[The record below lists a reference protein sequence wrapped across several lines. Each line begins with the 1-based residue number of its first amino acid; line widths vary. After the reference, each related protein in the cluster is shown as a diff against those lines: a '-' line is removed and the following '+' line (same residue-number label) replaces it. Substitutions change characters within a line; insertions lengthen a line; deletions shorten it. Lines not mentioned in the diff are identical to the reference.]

1 MKNSKISILASAIAM
16 AISLFNTTEC
26 KAHGTDYKQET
37 GIISQAEAEDKPM
50 LGPVDKLPEFPGGM
64 QAMMTFLRKEIKY
77 PQQCAQQG
85 IEGRSHVTF
94 VVNKKG
100 KLTKIKVMK
109 SAGHKLLDKEAIRA
123 VKAMPKWIPGEHEG
137 KTVSVRMTL
146 PVSFKLNKK

>member
-1 MKNSKISILASAIAM
+1 MKSSKINILVGAIVMAM
-16 AISLFNTTEC
+16 SMFNTAEC
-26 KAHGTDYKQET
+26 KAHDINYPQET
-37 GIISQAEAEDKPM
+37 CTISQSEAKDKPM

-64 QAMMTFLRKEIKY
+64 QAMMTFLRKEIQY
-77 PQQCAQQG
+77 PKQCAQQG
-85 IEGRSHVTF
+85 IEGRSIITF

-146 PVSFKLNKK
+146 PVSFKMNKK

>member
-1 MKNSKISILASAIAM
+1 MKNSKISILAGAIAM

-26 KAHGTDYKQET
+26 KAHSIDYKQET

>member
-1 MKNSKISILASAIAM
+1 MKSSKISILAGAIIMAM
-16 AISLFNTTEC
+16 SMLHTTEC
-26 KAHGTDYKQET
+26 KAHSIDYKQKI
-37 GIISQAEAEDKPM
+37 GIISQSEDKPM

-123 VKAMPKWIPGEHEG
+123 IKAMPKWIPGEHEG

>member
-1 MKNSKISILASAIAM
+1 MKNSKISILAGAIIMAM
-16 AISLFNTTEC
+16 SMLHTTEC

>member
-1 MKNSKISILASAIAM
+1 MKNSKINILAGAIIMAM
-16 AISLFNTTEC
+16 SMFHTTEC
-26 KAHGTDYKQET
+26 KAHSIDYKQDT
-37 GIISQAEAEDKPM
+37 GIISQAEAEDRPM

-85 IEGRSHVTF
+85 IEGRSFITF

-100 KLTKIKVMK
+100 KLTKIKLMK

-123 VKAMPKWIPGEHEG
+123 VKAMPKWTPGEHEG

-146 PVSFKLNKK
+146 PISFKLNKK

>member
-1 MKNSKISILASAIAM
+1 MKSSKINILAGAIVMAM
-16 AISLFNTTEC
+16 SMLHTTEC
-26 KAHGTDYKQET
+26 KAHDINYPQET
-37 GIISQAEAEDKPM
+37 CIISQSEGKDKPM

-109 SAGHKLLDKEAIRA
+109 SAGHKLLDKEAIHA

>member
-1 MKNSKISILASAIAM
+1 
-16 AISLFNTTEC
+16 
-26 KAHGTDYKQET
+26 
-37 GIISQAEAEDKPM
+37 
-50 LGPVDKLPEFPGGM
+50 
-64 QAMMTFLRKEIKY
+64 
-77 PQQCAQQG
+77 
-85 IEGRSHVTF
+85 

-123 VKAMPKWIPGEHEG
+123 IKAMPKWIPGEHEG

>member
-1 MKNSKISILASAIAM
+1 MKSSKISILAGAIAM
-16 AISLFNTTEC
+16 AMSLFNTTEC
-26 KAHGTDYKQET
+26 KAHSTDYKQEN
-37 GIISQAEAEDKPM
+37 GIISPAEDKPM

>member
-1 MKNSKISILASAIAM
+1 MKYSKISILAGAIVMAM
-16 AISLFNTTEC
+16 SMFHTTEC
-26 KAHGTDYKQET
+26 KAHDINYPQET
-37 GIISQAEAEDKPM
+37 CIISQSEGEDKPM

-109 SAGHKLLDKEAIRA
+109 SAGHKVLDKEIERRLA
-123 VKAMPKWIPGEHEG
+123 EFSSLFH
-137 KTVSVRMTL
+137 
-146 PVSFKLNKK
+146 KLNKRAYTFCYQLFI